1 MLAAAARER
10 PASRGVHL
18 AVVDCTINPGV
29 CSAKHQNIQWYPTIK
44 YYSGG
49 EFKATY
55 QNSQPLEANAL
66 LEWLKQQLP
75 AGEQYALPLVPL
87 SSASAASS
95 AASAAASASSYVSH
109 VLCDRCHV
117 LLLKCISFT
126 YLCTCRDIRPTFF
139 IDSSQRRGRGRP

>member
-44 YYSGG
+44 YYTSG

-55 QNSQPLEANAL
+55 QNAQPLEANAL

-75 AGEQYALPLVPL
+75 PGEQYAIPLVPL

-95 AASAAASASSYVSH
+95 AASAAASASAYVPH
-109 VLCDRCHV
+109 GLDAPCFAPLGHH
-117 LLLKCISFT
+117 
-126 YLCTCRDIRPTFF
+126 
-139 IDSSQRRGRGRP
+139 

>member
-55 QNSQPLEANAL
+55 QNAQPLEANAL

-75 AGEQYALPLVPL
+75 AGEQYAVPLVPL
-87 SSASAASS
+87 SSASA
-95 AASAAASASSYVSH
+95 SASSSAPIAPIAS
-109 VLCDRCHV
+109 R
-117 LLLKCISFT
+117 
-126 YLCTCRDIRPTFF
+126 
-139 IDSSQRRGRGRP
+139 